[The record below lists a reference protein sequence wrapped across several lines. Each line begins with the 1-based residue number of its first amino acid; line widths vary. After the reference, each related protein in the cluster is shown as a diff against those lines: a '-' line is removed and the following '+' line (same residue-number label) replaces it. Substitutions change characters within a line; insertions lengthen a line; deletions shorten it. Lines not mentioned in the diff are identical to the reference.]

1 MFQGWWV
8 VATHFLVM
16 FFATGFYTYALPLV
30 VPPVIEE
37 FGSDA
42 STINS
47 LFSIV
52 MILGAVVSPIAG
64 PLVDRWSARG
74 LLLIGVSALVAALL
88 GLSFVQSD
96 TAFVIV
102 GGVLLGVMGPLCGP
116 MAGSAVISRWFTAT
130 RGRALGIAAIGT
142 SIGGFVIPRAL
153 GVAMESGGWREGLRG
168 LAIAVAVVTVPLLLF
183 RFWDQPA
190 DRELEAEAAPAQQGT
205 ANVSTDEPMT
215 SGEILKR
222 REFWLFTTGLSLFL
236 ACYMGTLANL
246 GKYFS
251 DAGLDSASAASLMS
265 YVAVGG
271 VIGKLG
277 FGYLADRIPLKLGF
291 GAAIVATGAA
301 LYILTLQ
308 PAYAGFALA
317 TFLLGIAT
325 GGILPVWNAIVP
337 ALFGLQNFGR
347 AMGLM
352 APATSLVSAPTFLI
366 IGFVRDSAGS
376 YTPVFQGFIGVLLLA
391 LLVILPLR
399 VPR

>member
-1 MFQGWWV
+1 MFQGWWII
-8 VATHFLVM
+8 ATHFIVM

-30 VPPVIEE
+30 VPAVIEE
-37 FGSDA
+37 LGSDA

-52 MILGAVVSPIAG
+52 MILGAIVSPVAG

-74 LLLIGVSALVAALL
+74 LLLIGVTSLVAALL

-96 TAFVIV
+96 IAFVIV
-102 GGVLLGVMGPLCGP
+102 GGVLLGIMGPLCGP

-142 SIGGFVIPRAL
+142 SIGGFVIPRSL
-153 GVAMESGGWREGLRG
+153 GVAMETIGWRAGLRG
-168 LAIAVAVVTVPLLLF
+168 LALVVVIVAVPLLLF
-183 RFWDQPA
+183 RFWDRPEQ
-190 DRELEAEAAPAQQGT
+190 RGLEAEAASEEGDSV
-205 ANVSTDEPMT
+205 NVSADEPMT
-215 SGEILKR
+215 SGEILR
-222 REFWLFTTGLSLFL
+222 RRDFWLFTTGLSLFL

-246 GKYFS
+246 GAYFS
-251 DAGLDSASAASLMS
+251 DAGIESGDAASLMS
-265 YVAVGG
+265 YVAAGG
-271 VIGKLG
+271 VLGKLG
-277 FGYLADRIPLKLGF
+277 FGYLADRIPLKVGF
-291 GAAIVATGAA
+291 GAAIVSTGAA
-301 LYILTLQ
+301 LFVLTLT
-308 PAYAGFALA
+308 PGYAGLALA
-317 TFLLGIAT
+317 TFLLGVAT

-376 YTPVFQGFIGVLLLA
+376 YTPVFQGFIGVLVLA
-391 LLVILPLR
+391 LLAIVPLR
-399 VPR
+399 VMR